1 MQFEASFVVVV
12 VVVVGIFFV
21 SCVLVSWKKI
31 CEVKKK
37 CEVVKKKVVRSSWN
51 FL

>member
-1 MQFEASFVVVV
+1 VQFEASFVVVV

-37 CEVVKKKVVRSSWN
+37 CEVEKKVVSSSWN